1 MPPLRSSSM
10 PSNHP
15 SPWPGLVPGFPHQ
28 EIIMTTHAPDPASP
42 ASNAAAAAQPDHS
55 VPDYAALDAAHQA
68 LSARLHPAN
77 KADLFAVLDGAVI
90 AKVTVAFDGYGDSG
104 QIESIDAIGKDGVS
118 RELPATSITIRRARW
133 GEAEPASEEM
143 TVAESVERLAYD
155 LLGGAHPGWE
165 INDGS
170 YGSFIFDVAAGT
182 ITLDCNLRFT
192 DSELHSSTF

>member
-1 MPPLRSSSM
+1 
-10 PSNHP
+10 
-15 SPWPGLVPGFPHQ
+15 
-28 EIIMTTHAPDPASP
+28 MTTYTPDPASLAP
-42 ASNAAAAAQPDHS
+42 DAAAAPQPDQV
-55 VPDYAALDAAHQA
+55 VPDYVALDAAHQV

-77 KADLFAVLDGAVI
+77 KADLFSVLTGAGI
-90 AKVTVAFDGYGDSG
+90 LTVTIAFDGYGDSG

-118 RELPATSITIRRARW
+118 RELPARSITIRRARW

-143 TVAESVERLAYD
+143 TVAEAVERLAYD

-170 YGSFIFDVAAGT
+170 FGTFVFDVAACT

-192 DSELHSSTF
+192 DSELHSSIF